1 MAVWA
6 VIIPAEQWATE
17 RLFHNET
24 VTVAGAAGTVAP
36 DEEVLLVADD
46 HVVAL
51 TRAAKSDGDDLVLT
65 YLRRAFDDPPPAAGL
80 AVAGGGPGLT
90 VSGGGPGLAAVG
102 GGAAASGGGPGLTA
116 VGGGPGLT
124 VSGGGLG
131 LTAAGGGPV
140 EVEPQVFRRLAA
152 ALGAEPGPSTPTWL
166 VSLALPIEA
175 ATPADAVRQFWT
187 HVVELGPRELPAY
200 VWPSGDELAMQAF
213 VLGEEANQDPEE
225 DDED

>member
-6 VIIPAEQWATE
+6 VTIPAEQWATE

-46 HVVAL
+46 YVVAL
-51 TRAAKSDGDDLVLT
+51 ARAAKSDGDDLVLT
-65 YLRRAFDDPPPAAGL
+65 YVRRAFDDPPLAAGL
-80 AVAGGGPGLT
+80 MPAPTAANGEPGLTAGLTAEGGVPGPDTAGGGP
-90 VSGGGPGLAAVG
+90 A
-102 GGAAASGGGPGLTA
+102 
-116 VGGGPGLT
+116 
-124 VSGGGLG
+124 

-152 ALGAEPGPSTPTWL
+152 ALGAEPGPGTPTWL

-187 HVVELGPRELPAY
+187 HVVELGPGELPAY

-213 VLGEEANQDPEE
+213 VLGEETNQDPEE